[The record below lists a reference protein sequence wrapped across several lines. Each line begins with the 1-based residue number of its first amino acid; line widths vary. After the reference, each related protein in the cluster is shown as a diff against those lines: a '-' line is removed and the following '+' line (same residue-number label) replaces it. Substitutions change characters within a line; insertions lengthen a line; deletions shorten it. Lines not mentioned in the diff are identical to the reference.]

1 MVQFCFGE
9 KLNHHNDF
17 FSFLVR
23 LKSRRLSFNIFPE
36 DFWLFSSLNFLPRS
50 KKRIR
55 CCEDKTLKSVFQFP
69 GGPPLEQPPRTLP
82 VSTRNSSHSNHTN
95 ASISSQG
102 KRDSGRRTN
111 TKIGTK
117 TFCHVSFQW
126 ISLPF
131 WQPLIPIIGF
141 PISFQ
146 NLLIKTRKLGGE
158 WFVFITATKYLLW
171 GFFYPISSW
180 MTLCNLLT
188 SKEVEKNLATT
199 REGPPL

>member
-1 MVQFCFGE
+1 M
-9 KLNHHNDF
+9 
-17 FSFLVR
+17 
-23 LKSRRLSFNIFPE
+23 
-36 DFWLFSSLNFLPRS
+36 
-50 KKRIR
+50 
-55 CCEDKTLKSVFQFP
+55 KTSHSKSVFIQLP
-69 GGPPLEQPPRTLP
+69 GGPPLEQPPKTLP
-82 VSTRNSSHSNHTN
+82 ASTRNSSHSNHTN

-126 ISLPF
+126 ISIPF

-141 PISFQ
+141 LISFQ
-146 NLLIKTRKLGGE
+146 NLLIKIREHGGQ
-158 WFVFITATKYLLW
+158 WFVFRTATKYLLW
-171 GFFYPISSW
+171 GFFSLISSW